1 MAIGLLFVSFG
12 LRAALIP
19 AQNDS
24 FWQLRAGAD
33 IWRTGH
39 VALVDGY
46 SFTAAGL
53 PWPNHEWLW
62 QVLAYGGYRLGGMPA
77 VNLAAAAFILA
88 GIAIAYR
95 LMVGPWGVRFLLLSV
110 GVQLASLWALRPYL
124 VTQCFVVVLAWL
136 LAKERLRVIPLLF
149 LVWANFHGGVAL
161 GGLILAAATATAWLR
176 FTRDRAPEDRRL
188 ARRRAIT
195 LSIVLPL
202 AGLATCATPLGFD
215 IFAFVWESTSRLYAL
230 RIREWRP
237 TLPVDFLG
245 VTYWL
250 VAIGLVALVVKR
262 RRALAA
268 APWADWVI
276 VAAALALLPLA
287 FRSFRNNFPFVMLA
301 TVAAS
306 RLLGPDFEIRI
317 PWRRVRELAAGHHPR
332 INTAIVTALGVV
344 VAVFVGVAYATEDEQ
359 LKWRP
364 VSDGALAAVRA
375 CDGPLY
381 NHYGDGGYLIWFA
394 PERPVFV
401 DSRQD
406 PYPLPFLREIV
417 EVERGRAP
425 YRPLFDR
432 WGIRCTF
439 LNVESPTNDVLAR
452 DGWVTTFRDD
462 QFVVMSA
469 PDRTR

>member
-1 MAIGLLFVSFG
+1 MAIGLLFVAFG

-24 FWQLRAGAD
+24 FWQLRAGED

-39 VALVDGY
+39 VAMVDSY

-62 QVLAYGGYRLGGMPA
+62 QVLAYGCHRLGGMPA
-77 VNLAAAAFILA
+77 VNLAASVFILT
-88 GIAIAYR
+88 GIALAHR
-95 LMVGPWGVRFLLLSV
+95 LMVGHWGVRFLLLSI

-124 VTQCFVVVLAWL
+124 VTQCFVVLLAWL
-136 LAKERLRVIPLLF
+136 LARERLRVIPLLF

-161 GGLILAAATATAWLR
+161 GGLVLGAVTVAAWLR
-176 FTRDRAPEDRRL
+176 FARDRTPGDK
-188 ARRRAIT
+188 RRAIT
-195 LSIVLPL
+195 LAVVLAL
-202 AGLATCATPLGFD
+202 AGLATCATPLGFG
-215 IFAFVWESTSRLYAL
+215 IFGFVWESTSRLYAL
-230 RIREWRP
+230 GIREWRP
-237 TLPVDFLG
+237 TLPITFLG

-250 VAIGLVALVVKR
+250 VAIGFVALVVKR
-262 RRALAA
+262 RRALAVA
-268 APWADWVI
+268 SWADWAV
-276 VAAALALLPLA
+276 VAAALALLPPA

-301 TVAAS
+301 TIATS
-306 RLLGPDFEIRI
+306 RLLGADFHIRM
-317 PWRRVRELAAGHHPR
+317 PWPRLRALAEGEHPR
-332 INTAIVTALGVV
+332 INAAVVGALGLV
-344 VAVFVGVAYATEDEQ
+344 VALFVGRAYATQDEK
-359 LKWRP
+359 LEWRP

-394 PERPVFV
+394 PERRVFV

-425 YRPLFDR
+425 YQPLFQR
-432 WGIRCTF
+432 WRIRCSF
-439 LNVESPTNDVLAR
+439 LNVESPTSDALAR
-452 DGWVTTFRDD
+452 DGWVTRFRDD
-462 QFVVMSA
+462 AYVVMSA
-469 PDRTR
+469 P